1 MINISILA
9 LRNAVLAS
17 VADSRHVFVM
27 VNEFLK
33 KSGKAPLFNVQLVG
47 LSGEVKLNG
56 GVFSMHPE
64 ANINDIKK
72 TDLIII
78 PALSGDI
85 FTATNL
91 NINYVSWINK
101 HYKKGAEVASLCT
114 GAFLLAFS
122 GLLKG
127 RQCTTHWLYANEFRY
142 HYSLVTLVDEKAI
155 TDQNGLYS
163 SGGNNAWWNLL
174 LHLVEKYAGREMA
187 IYTAKYFVV
196 DLDRNTQ
203 SPFIIFN
210 GLKDHEDKVIIKSQ
224 EFIEQN
230 YREKLSVN
238 EIAAG
243 VNLSRRT
250 FERRFKKGT
259 RNTVAEYIQRVKI
272 EAAKKQLEMGKTPV
286 MEIMLDVGYGDI
298 QTFRDVFK
306 RITGMTPVAY
316 KNKYNIQ
323 DGVRVPDG

>member
-1 MINISILA
+1 MIDISILA
-9 LRNAVLAS
+9 LKNAVLAS
-17 VADSRHVFVM
+17 VADSRYVFVM

-47 LSGEVKLNG
+47 LCGEVKLND
-56 GVFSMHPE
+56 GVFSMHPDSIIS
-64 ANINDIKK
+64 NIKK

-85 FTATNL
+85 FTATNS
-91 NINYVSWINK
+91 NINYVNWINQQHK
-101 HYKKGAEVASLCT
+101 NGAEVASLCT

-127 RQCTTHWLYANEFRY
+127 RQCTTHWLYANEFRH
-142 HYSLVTLVDEKAI
+142 HYSSVTLVDEKAI

-174 LHLVEKYAGREMA
+174 LHLVEKYAGREIA
-187 IYTAKYFVV
+187 IYTAKYFVI

-210 GLKDHEDKVIIKSQ
+210 GLKNHGDEVILKSQ

-230 YREKLSVN
+230 YREKITVD
-238 EIAAG
+238 EIASRFD
-243 VNLSRRT
+243 LTRRT
-250 FERRFKKGT
+250 FERRFKKST
-259 RNTVAEYIQRVKI
+259 RNTVAEYIQRVKM
-272 EAAKKQLEMGKTPV
+272 EAAKKQLEIGRKPI
-286 MEIMLDVGYGDI
+286 MEIMMNVGYVDV

-306 RITGMTPVAY
+306 QITGMTPIEY
-316 KNKYNIQ
+316 KNKYNKQ
-323 DGVRVPDG
+323 ASNP

>member
-1 MINISILA
+1 MIDISILA
-9 LRNAVLAS
+9 LKNAVLAS
-17 VADSRHVFVM
+17 VADSRYVFVM

-47 LSGEVKLNG
+47 LNGEVKLND
-56 GVFSMHPE
+56 GVFSMHPD
-64 ANINDIKK
+64 AIISDIKK

-85 FTATNL
+85 FTATNTNL
-91 NINYVSWINK
+91 NYVSWINK
-101 HYKKGAEVASLCT
+101 QYKNGAEVASLCT

-127 RQCTTHWLYANEFRY
+127 RQCTTHWLYANEFRH
-142 HYSLVTLVDEKAI
+142 HYSSVTLVDEKAI

-163 SGGNNAWWNLL
+163 SGGNNAWWSLL
-174 LHLVEKYAGREMA
+174 LHLIEKYAGREIA
-187 IYTAKYFVV
+187 IYTAKYFVIEP
-196 DLDRNTQ
+196 DRASQ

-210 GLKDHEDKVIIKSQ
+210 GLKDHGDEVIIRSQ

-230 YREKLSVN
+230 YQEKLTVDG
-238 EIAAG
+238 IASRFD
-243 VNLSRRT
+243 LSRRT

-272 EAAKKQLEMGKTPV
+272 EAAKKQLEIGRKSL
-286 MEIMLDVGYGDI
+286 MEIMLDVGYADI
-298 QTFRDVFK
+298 PTFRNVFK
-306 RITGMTPVAY
+306 RITGMTPVEY
-316 KNKYNIQ
+316 KNMYNK
-323 DGVRVPDG
+323 RVSIR